1 MKVTQ
6 VDGTTFRTKKHV
18 LQFDTE
24 NPKLAAAGT
33 TPMYPFIVKDNP
45 ELTEKLRSAVK
56 KKFIPKRDFFLA
68 AVAMLKMLK
77 YNHLEPLTSPEEY
90 EALCA
95 AFEKKYG
102 SQPEFT
108 MRDWGTRTK
117 PEHTAKINHA
127 DLMHVKY
134 EKARTA
140 DQARAKVLKAILGTV

>member
-6 VDGTTFRTKKHV
+6 VDSTTYRTNKHV
-18 LQFDTE
+18 LQFDMD
-24 NPKLAAAGT
+24 NPTLAADGI

-45 ELTEKLRSAVK
+45 ELTEKLHNAVK
-56 KKFIPKRDFFLA
+56 RKFVLKRDFFLA

-117 PEHTAKINHA
+117 PQHTAKINHA
-127 DLMHVKY
+127 ELMHVKY
-134 EKARTA
+134 ERARTA
-140 DQARAKVLKAILGTV
+140 GQARAKVLKAILGTV